1 MQIITTMNKAE
12 VFDSIVKERR
22 SIRVY
27 KSDIPV
33 PDEVMKRSL
42 ERTILSPNS
51 SNMQLWEFLDIKD
64 KETKIKVAEF
74 CLGQSTAAT
83 AQRFLVIVARPDR
96 YKKSIK
102 LNLENINDPDS
113 FENEKSKK
121 GRRLYYGK
129 IMPLFYAPD
138 PFRVFS
144 FIKKSIVFFTGLKG
158 PTVREVSEHSKKV
171 AIHKSLGIAAQT
183 FMLSMTSEG
192 FDTCP
197 MEGFDSK
204 RMKKLLNLNSSAEI
218 NMIISIG
225 KRDDGGI
232 FYPRVRFPFEEVV
245 RTI

>member
-1 MQIITTMNKAE
+1 MNKSE
-12 VFDSIVKERR
+12 VFDSIVNERR

-27 KSDIPV
+27 KKDVPV
-33 PDEVMKRSL
+33 PDDVMMRSL

-51 SNMQLWEFLDIKD
+51 SNMQLWEFVDIKS
-64 KETKIKVAEF
+64 KETMTKISEY
-74 CLGQSTAAT
+74 CLGQSTAVT

-96 YKKSIK
+96 YKKSIEH
-102 LNLENINDPDS
+102 NLQNVNDANS
-113 FENEKSKK
+113 FEKEKSRK
-121 GRRLYYGK
+121 RRRQYYSK

-138 PFRVFS
+138 PLRLLSLIKRIIVS
-144 FIKKSIVFFTGLKG
+144 FKG
-158 PTVREVSEHSKKV
+158 IQSPTVREVSEHSKKV
-171 AIHKSLGIAAQT
+171 SIHKSLGIAAQT

-204 RMKKLLNLNSSAEI
+204 RIKKLLNLNSSSEI

-225 KRDDGGI
+225 KRDEGGI
-232 FYPRVRFPFEEVV
+232 FYPRVRFPLNEVV

>member
-1 MQIITTMNKAE
+1 MNKAE
-12 VFDSIVKERR
+12 VFDSIVNERR

-27 KSDIPV
+27 KKDVPV
-33 PDEVMKRSL
+33 TDEVMKRSL

-51 SNMQLWEFLDIKD
+51 SNMQLWEFIDIKD
-64 KETKIKVAEF
+64 KETMEKVSEY
-74 CLGQSTAAT
+74 CLGQSTATT
-83 AQRFLVIVARPDR
+83 AQRFLVIVARPDK
-96 YKKSIK
+96 YKESIEH
-102 LNLENINDPDS
+102 NLQNVNDPNS
-113 FENEKSKK
+113 FEKEKSRKK
-121 GRRLYYGK
+121 RRQYYGK

-138 PFRVFS
+138 PLRVLS
-144 FIKKSIVFFTGLKG
+144 FIKKSIVFFTGLKS

-171 AIHKSLGIAAQT
+171 SIHKSLGIAAQT

-225 KRDDGGI
+225 KRDEDGV
-232 FYPRVRFPFEEVV
+232 FYPRVRFPFDEVV
-245 RTI
+245 TTI